1 MRLAEL
7 LGDLDAGND
16 PAEKDMIWDPGFGI
30 AFVQGVEFGEGH
42 HVVPDDPVSKPNVH
56 LKSSTSDGAWSL
68 SRKVW
73 CGGCHGEA
81 KVQRHAV
88 RIVLADGIVPPAT

>member
-56 LKSSTSDGAWSL
+56 LKSSTRYGVED
-68 SRKVW
+68 VM
-73 CGGCHGEA
+73 A
-81 KVQRHAV
+81 KQKSKGTRFA
-88 RIVLADGIVPPAT
+88 LCLPMA